1 MGRIYTVPFT
11 ATVTNAGG
19 NADLWELTPADDKP
33 IRLRGF
39 RLGQIS
45 EVGDTA
51 EEGLGISI
59 IHLGSTVTSGS
70 GGSSVTP
77 SPVDPGVSM
86 PAAGFA
92 AEVNNSTV
100 ATTSGTSTTIEELAW
115 NIRQSPFEVWYP
127 DRDFAPTARQASAIV
142 IRMNTTP
149 NSNITFYGVAWVEE
163 E

>member
-11 ATVTNAGG
+11 ASVTNAGG

-45 EVGDTA
+45 EVADAA

-59 IHLGSTVTSGS
+59 IHLGATVTSGS

-77 SPVDPGVSM
+77 APVDPGISM

-92 AEVNNSTV
+92 AEANNTTV
-100 ATTSGTSTTIEELAW
+100 ATSSGTSTTIEELAW

-127 DRDFAPTARQASAIV
+127 DRDFAPTARQASALV

-149 NSNITFYGVAWVEE
+149 NDDFTFYGVAWVEE